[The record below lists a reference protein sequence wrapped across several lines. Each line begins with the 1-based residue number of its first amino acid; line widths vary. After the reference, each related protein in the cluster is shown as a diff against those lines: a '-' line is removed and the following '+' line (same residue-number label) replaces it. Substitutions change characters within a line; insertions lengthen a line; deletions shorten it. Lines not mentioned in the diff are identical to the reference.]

1 MSFQSARGVL
11 KMVIILN
18 ATTKVDI
25 LPTVA
30 KFSSRKVYFLRK
42 KLQNGMIEV
51 GYKHFFQV
59 FWF

>member
-11 KMVIILN
+11 KIAIIFN

-30 KFSSRKVYFLRK
+30 KFSDRKVHFIRK
-42 KLQNGMIEV
+42 K
-51 GYKHFFQV
+51 FC
-59 FWF
+59 